1 MICLLMK
8 CYVLYCN
15 ATQQCNHCKRRPYTR
30 VMRRSR
36 RTYTLAMGEW
46 TAGNHDQAGH
56 RSGTQSFGKSGV
68 HACYVHG
75 MHILPLPWR
84 WSGVTCVCPL
94 RLTIFLHIYICMD
107 IQHSLFTK

>member
-56 RSGTQSFGKSGV
+56 RSERSHSVRVEFM
-68 HACYVHG
+68 HAHPSPPMEVEWSYLCVSTKADDLSAYIYNYV
-75 MHILPLPWR
+75 
-84 WSGVTCVCPL
+84 
-94 RLTIFLHIYICMD
+94 YMD
-107 IQHSLFTK
+107 VQHSLFTK